1 MRGDVLK
8 HMAKPAKKIGARAPA
23 LHRLAERYRTVVVP
37 ALQAKFGHPNALAVP
52 RLVKAVVNVGVGRI
66 VKDQA
71 LLEQVTE
78 GLKRITGQ
86 KPQPTQAKKSVASF
100 KTRRGMLLGY
110 RVTLRGRR
118 MLDFVDRLV
127 SVALPRTHDFRGLAP
142 SSVDQSGNLT
152 VGVREHIVFPEITAE
167 SARSIWGFEVT
178 VVTNARSHAEGLELF
193 RLLGFPI
200 RGEE

>member
-1 MRGDVLK
+1 
-8 HMAKPAKKIGARAPA
+8 MAKRAVKTETRRSVP
-23 LHRLAERYRTVVVP
+23 HRITERYRTVAVP
-37 ALQAKFGHPNALAVP
+37 AMRAKFGYPNDLAVP

-66 VKDQA
+66 VKDQV
-71 LLEQVTE
+71 LLDQVAE
-78 GLKRITGQ
+78 GLGRITGQ

-100 KTRRGMLLGY
+100 KTRRGMTIGY

-127 SVALPRTHDFRGLAP
+127 SVALPRTHDFRGLVP

-167 SARSIWGFEVT
+167 SARNIWGFEVT

-200 RGEE
+200 RA

>member
-1 MRGDVLK
+1 
-8 HMAKPAKKIGARAPA
+8 MAKRAVKTETRRSV
-23 LHRLAERYRTVVVP
+23 LHRIAERYRTVAVP
-37 ALQAKFGHPNALAVP
+37 AMRAKFGYPNDLAVP
-52 RLVKAVVNVGVGRI
+52 RLVKAVANVGVGRI

-71 LLEQVTE
+71 LLDQVAE
-78 GLKRITGQ
+78 GLGRITGQ

-100 KTRRGMLLGY
+100 KTRRGMTIGY

-127 SVALPRTHDFRGLAP
+127 SVALPRTHDFRGLVP

-200 RGEE
+200 RE